1 MTISESP
8 RWSQLPNSQLMKEV
22 HLDDPGWLE
31 ALFSRQRDRLQA
43 CAHRM
48 VKPGEVEDA
57 TQEISERILKGL
69 PRFQGDSSLGTWIFA
84 VARNTCFDV
93 RRRRKP
99 GMRTDSVPI
108 EEIPTTTDPAHDFEI
123 SLLGCRTAMA
133 LRDLPEGQAQVVLLR
148 LGQGLSTADTAS
160 RLGIT
165 RDAVKS
171 RLLRAR
177 RHLRAAL
184 AEAITCPHCGPGTHA
199 IFGTSEV

>member
-8 RWSQLPNSQLMKEV
+8 RWSQLPDSQLMKEV
-22 HLDDPGWLE
+22 HLDDPDWLE
-31 ALFSRQRDRLQA
+31 TLFSRHRDRFQA

-69 PRFQGDSSLGTWIFA
+69 PRFRGDSSLGTWIFA

-108 EEIPTTTDPAHDFEI
+108 EEIPTTTDPADDFEI
-123 SLLGCRTAMA
+123 SVLGCRTAMA

-148 LGQGLSTADTAS
+148 LGQGLSTTDTAS

-165 RDAVKS
+165 RGAVKS

-184 AEAITCPHCGPGTHA
+184 AEAIACPHCGPGTHA
-199 IFGTSEV
+199 IHGRSEV